1 MYKGNGCDACFNTGY
16 SGRTGVFE
24 ILGMTDPMRD
34 AILSGKSHNEIVELA
49 SSQGVRRLEDSAKK
63 KVREGTTSIEE
74 IHRVLTTFA

>member
-1 MYKGNGCDACFNTGY
+1 
-16 SGRTGVFE
+16 
-24 ILGMTDPMRD
+24 MRD